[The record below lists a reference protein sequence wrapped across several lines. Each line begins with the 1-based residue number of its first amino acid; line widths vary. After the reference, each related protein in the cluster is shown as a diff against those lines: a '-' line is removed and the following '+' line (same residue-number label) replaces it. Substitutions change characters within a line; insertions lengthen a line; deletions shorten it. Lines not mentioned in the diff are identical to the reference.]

1 MTVLVFGTFDIVHPG
16 HLDFFRQARSFG
28 DRLVVGLARD
38 ITVKKVKG
46 RLPLHNE
53 NERRS
58 ALTHIDLIDEVI
70 LGDTKDYY
78 QVLERVRPDVI
89 ALGYDQ
95 KIFVDKLADEIKKRG
110 LAARVV
116 RLKPFHPEK
125 YKSSRLRGQ
134 TSM

>member
-53 NERRS
+53 NERKN
-58 ALTHIDLIDEVI
+58 ALAQIDLINKVV

-125 YKSSRLRGQ
+125 YKSSRLRDQ
-134 TSM
+134 R